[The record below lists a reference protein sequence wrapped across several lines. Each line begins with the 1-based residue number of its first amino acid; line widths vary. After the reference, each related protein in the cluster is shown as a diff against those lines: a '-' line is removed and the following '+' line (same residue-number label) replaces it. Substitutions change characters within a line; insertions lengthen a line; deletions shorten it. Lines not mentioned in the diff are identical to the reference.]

1 MTLVFTLCSNNYL
14 AQAITLGDSLLRH
27 NPGYNY
33 VIGLVDRKNSDIDYS
48 IIPYEILEVEKIG
61 ITTIEEMYR
70 KYDLIELNTAV
81 KPFYFKHFFINRN
94 NLESII
100 YLDPDI
106 LVYAPFTEL
115 EADLRSSDIIITP
128 HFTTPLNDDKLQ
140 TEEDFLNSGLYN
152 LGFIAVK
159 KTSEGLEMINWWAER
174 LLNKAYIDL
183 SRGLFTDQIWINFV
197 PLFFNKV
204 KILKHPGYNMAYWNL
219 HERRV
224 SKKEKEYYVNKQYP
238 LVFYHFS
245 GFNPLI
251 PDILSKYQ
259 NRFAF
264 QDLPEIRDLFTEYS
278 IKLFQNG
285 YNTYIEYPN
294 LFSGLKSKSDIE
306 KRKTEIQ
313 KIPFLLRMFRIIV
326 LKISSRYN
334 LLLD

>member
-1 MTLVFTLCSNNYL
+1 
-14 AQAITLGDSLLRH
+14 
-27 NPGYNY
+27 
-33 VIGLVDRKNSDIDYS
+33 
-48 IIPYEILEVEKIG
+48 
-61 ITTIEEMYR
+61 
-70 KYDLIELNTAV
+70 
-81 KPFYFKHFFINRN
+81 
-94 NLESII
+94 
-100 YLDPDI
+100 
-106 LVYAPFTEL
+106 
-115 EADLRSSDIIITP
+115 
-128 HFTTPLNDDKLQ
+128 LQ